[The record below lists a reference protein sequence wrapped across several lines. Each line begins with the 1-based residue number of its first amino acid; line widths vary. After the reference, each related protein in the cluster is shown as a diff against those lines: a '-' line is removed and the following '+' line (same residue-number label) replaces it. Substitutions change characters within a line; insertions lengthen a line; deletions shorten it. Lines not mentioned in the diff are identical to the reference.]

1 MIPARPTTP
10 TTTPAAML
18 ALLGPLGGG
27 LDGLLAPVWPGT
39 VITTVDPPTVTTAA
53 GVEVL
58 AAPVSDADADADA
71 DADDGS

>member
-1 MIPARPTTP
+1 MIPARTTTP

-27 LDGLLAPVWPGT
+27 LGGLPVPVWPGT

-53 GVEVL
+53 VAEVL
-58 AAPVSDADADADA
+58 AALVADA

>member
-1 MIPARPTTP
+1 MIPARLTTP
-10 TTTPAAML
+10 TTTPAAMP

-27 LDGLLAPVWPGT
+27 LGGLLVPVWPGT
-39 VITTVDPPTVTTAA
+39 VITTVDPPTVTTVA

-58 AAPVSDADADADA
+58 AALVADTDTDV

>member
-1 MIPARPTTP
+1 MIPARTTTP
-10 TTTPAAML
+10 TTAPAAML

-27 LDGLLAPVWPGT
+27 LGGLLVPVWPGT

-53 GVEVL
+53 GAEVL
-58 AAPVSDADADADA
+58 ATLVADADADV